1 VEREGE
7 DSKLGSEL
15 MAEGALAFRRED
27 FERHRVLFEGMKDG
41 QRPHTL
47 FLGCADSRV
56 VPNLMTRTDPGEVF
70 VVRNVAN
77 IVPPYR
83 ASEEYLATT
92 SAIEYAVKALGV
104 RNIVVCG
111 HSNCGGC
118 AALYLPEAD
127 LAEIPHTRNWL
138 KLAEA
143 AKARALEALGGEAD
157 PARRE
162 WLTEQANVVLQMG
175 HALSYP
181 FIREKVRSGEMTL
194 SGWHYIIQTGEI
206 LAYERISGEFK
217 LIN

>member
-1 VEREGE
+1 
-7 DSKLGSEL
+7 

-27 FERHRVLFEGMKDG
+27 FESHRALFEGMKDG
-41 QRPHTL
+41 QKPHTL
-47 FLGCADSRV
+47 FIGCADSRV

-83 ASEEYLATT
+83 QSEEYLATT

-104 RNIVVCG
+104 RNIIVCG

-118 AALYLPEAD
+118 AALYLD
-127 LAEIPHTRNWL
+127 DAELESMPHTRNWL

-143 AKARALEALGGEAD
+143 AKDRALEALGGEDD

-175 HALSYP
+175 HALSFP
-181 FIREKVRSGEMTL
+181 FIREGVRSGKISL
-194 SGWHYIIQTGEI
+194 SGWHYVIQTGEI
-206 LAYERISGEFK
+206 LAYDRASREFRP
-217 LIN
+217 IN

>member
-1 VEREGE
+1 MAREE
-7 DSKLGSEL
+7 DCGPSGPDRL
-15 MAEGALAFRRED
+15 AEGVLAFRRED
-27 FERHRVLFEGMKDG
+27 FEPRRGLFEG
-41 QRPHTL
+41 
-47 FLGCADSRV
+47 SRV

-92 SAIEYAVKALGV
+92 SAIEYAVKVLGV
-104 RNIVVCG
+104 RNVVVCG

-118 AALYLPEAD
+118 AALYLPEAE
-127 LAEIPHTRNWL
+127 LAGIPHTRNWL

-143 AKARALEALGGEAD
+143 AKARALEALGGEDD

-175 HALSYP
+175 HAMSFP
-181 FIREKVRSGEMTL
+181 FIREGVRDGSISL

-206 LAYERISGEFK
+206 FSYDRASGAF
-217 LIN
+217 LPIN

>member
-1 VEREGE
+1 
-7 DSKLGSEL
+7 
-15 MAEGALAFRRED
+15 MAEGALAFRREV
-27 FERHRVLFEGMKDG
+27 FERHRALFEGMKDG
-41 QRPHTL
+41 RSPPRL
-47 FLGCADSRV
+47 VLGCADSRV

-83 ASEEYLATT
+83 QSEEYLATT

-104 RNIVVCG
+104 RNIIVCG

-118 AALYLPEAD
+118 AALYLD
-127 LAEIPHTRNWL
+127 DAELESMPHTRNWL

-143 AKARALEALGGEAD
+143 AKDRALEALGGEDD

-175 HALSYP
+175 HALSFP
-181 FIREKVRSGEMTL
+181 FIREGVRSGKISL
-194 SGWHYIIQTGEI
+194 SGWHYVIQTGEI
-206 LAYERISGEFK
+206 LAYDRASREFRP
-217 LIN
+217 IN